1 MGSLVKVVGDQLVV
15 ANYRVAGPGYILYVS
30 EGRSAYGWNYIADTV
45 TEEDYVAY
53 WTEDT
58 IYQKGDQV
66 SYLGSIWE
74 STLDDNVWTPGVC
87 GWFDTVAANTWIQP
101 TGAHDA
107 YKQGTIISHLGKL
120 WVSLVDAN
128 VWAPAVSGWRE
139 YLAGA
144 PTDAAPAAWIQP
156 TGAHDAYQTNDQ
168 VTHNEQIWT
177 STIDAN
183 VWEPGVYGWVTD

>member
-1 MGSLVKVVGDQLVV
+1 MGSLVKVVGDQLCVS
-15 ANYRVAGPGYILYVS
+15 NYRVAGPGYILYVS

-74 STLDDNVWTPGVC
+74 STLDDNVWEPGIS
-87 GWFDTVAANTWIQP
+87 GWFDTVAANT
-101 TGAHDA
+101 
-107 YKQGTIISHLGKL
+107 
-120 WVSLVDAN
+120 
-128 VWAPAVSGWRE
+128 
-139 YLAGA
+139 
-144 PTDAAPAAWIQP
+144 WIQP

-183 VWEPGVYGWVTD
+183 VWEPGVYGWVID